1 MCEYNYFSIF
11 KNSFT
16 SSTSASTSRAR
27 PSLINIYTKQRK
39 DGAVDVIFDEN
50 AALDLSDL
58 ISDFIA
64 DKFNHL
70 PTLFTVP
77 QLRCVYNRVRQL
89 STNALVETVLTKL
102 KYKPC
107 QNHPQLHDLSQ
118 SMERIRKEKL
128 IKGRPPL

>member
-1 MCEYNYFSIF
+1 
-11 KNSFT
+11 
-16 SSTSASTSRAR
+16 
-27 PSLINIYTKQRK
+27 LINIYAKQKK
-39 DGAVDVIFDEN
+39 DDVVDVIFDEC

-64 DKFNHL
+64 DRFNHL

-77 QLRCVYNRVRQL
+77 QLRCVCSKVRQL

-107 QNHPQLHDLSQ
+107 QNQTQLRDLSEF
-118 SMERIRKEKL
+118 MERIHKEKL
-128 IKGRPPL
+128 VKIRPVIKVTPEKENVDIEIVEEIDDESK